1 MMLNIGAI
9 RHCLEQYRYHLC
21 HESDYSTGDEQ
32 YREAMRTLKEVELML
47 IQKVAA
53 THSRDQLVAR
63 IKDMQIKEIKEKM
76 KSKSFEDV
84 MGDLLEEGFFPLNQE
99 CETIMSE
106 MVGMADL
113 VILP

>member
-21 HESDYSTGDEQ
+21 HEADYSIGDEQ

-47 IQKVAA
+47 IEKVAA
-53 THSRDQLVAR
+53 THSKDQLVAR

-76 KSKSFEDV
+76 KTKSFEDV
-84 MGDLLEEGFFPLNQE
+84 IGDLLEEGFFPLNQE
-99 CETIMSE
+99 CETYMSE
-106 MVGMADL
+106 QVGMADL

>member
-9 RHCLEQYRYHLC
+9 KHCLELYRYHLC
-21 HESDYSTGDEQ
+21 HEADYGVGDEQ
-32 YREAMRTLKEVELML
+32 YREAMRTLKEIQLML
-47 IQKVAA
+47 IERVAA

-63 IKDMQIKEIKEKM
+63 IKDIKIQELKTRLKD
-76 KSKSFEDV
+76 KSLEDV
-84 MGDLLEEGFFPLNQE
+84 IGDLLASGFYPLDDE

-106 MVGMADL
+106 QVGMADH